1 MASARPRI
9 DDDLLSLS
17 RTEWLNIINEYIK
30 DKDNR
35 IIAIKYYLDG
45 VPQEDIGM
53 ELNMARSTVR
63 DRLYYKILPI
73 IEKYAKKKS

>member
-1 MASARPRI
+1 MASARPKI
-9 DDDLLSLS
+9 NKDLLSLPRS
-17 RTEWLNIINEYIK
+17 EWLNIINEYIK

-35 IIAIKYYLDG
+35 TIAIKYYLDG
-45 VPQEDIGM
+45 IPQEDIGA

-63 DRLYYKILPI
+63 DRLYYEIIPI